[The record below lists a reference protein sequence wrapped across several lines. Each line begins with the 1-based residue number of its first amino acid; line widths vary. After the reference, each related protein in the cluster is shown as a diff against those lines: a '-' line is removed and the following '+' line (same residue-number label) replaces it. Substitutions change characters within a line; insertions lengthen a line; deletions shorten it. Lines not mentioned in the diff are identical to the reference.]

1 MAWFKKARKPIAPAK
16 DKASRVP
23 EGLWVKCPDCSQII
37 YNKDLATNLS
47 VCPKCAHHFRVS
59 APERLKML
67 LDGVQRRSS
76 LLDGKDGLNGVGSVR
91 AACHDQH
98 RLHDRRNQ
106 PGTRLWTSIDVTRVI
121 DRCRRFALRVGLH
134 APEVRVVDVWS
145 TRKGH

>member
-59 APERLKML
+59 ATERLKML
-67 LDGVQRRSS
+67 FEEAE
-76 LLDGKDGLNGVGSVR
+76 R
-91 AACHDQH
+91 A
-98 RLHDRRNQ
+98 L
-106 PGTRLWTSIDVTRVI
+106 GRVS
-121 DRCRRFALRVGLH
+121 
-134 APEVRVVDVWS
+134 E
-145 TRKGH
+145 